1 MERPRYTKGRLA
13 SAFRTIGWFGLATQA
28 KTNGYQNENSQGCG
42 YNNYTVI
49 LISSLFFHLFISLRI
64 TSSKHNPLKPPVIS
78 VGKSYHFLSEIKTLF
93 LTKPLILNT
102 NT

>member
-28 KTNGYQNENSQGCG
+28 KTNGYQNENSQDCG

-64 TSSKHNPLKPPVIS
+64 TSSKHNRKCYSNSTHTTCFS
-78 VGKSYHFLSEIKTLF
+78 VGKSYHFYRGL
-93 LTKPLILNT
+93 KPFF
-102 NT
+102 